1 MKRYLK
7 RSWHF
12 IALLLSVNVVFIF
25 VTWIVRQD
33 AMKYVSLFLLLFT
46 ALILAVG
53 FAAEVHRQRK
63 DDAALVHFLQTP
75 DDRAREILLQRFGN
89 SDAVCTL
96 CTKLLEEMSLVNE
109 KTVELSEYRDY
120 IEAWVHEA
128 KTPLSLSALVLANHR
143 DDMSPYVYARLYYIQ
158 HQLNEDVDRILYY
171 ARLQAEHSDVRFR
184 RFRLDDCVMEVLD
197 AYRALIAEKNI
208 SLTLD
213 SKPLEIVSDRKIVS
227 FILSQ
232 LISNAVKYADGRD
245 GKISFT
251 MRRDGDKIHLGIF
264 NNGEGVAPEDAP
276 FVFDKGFTG
285 NYPNRQ
291 KATGMGLYL
300 VRKYAEKLCAEV
312 ELVSQIPYE
321 SGFGIELIF
330 VL

>member
-12 IALLLSVNVVFIF
+12 IVLLLTANVVFIF

-53 FAAEVHRQRK
+53 FAAEVYRQRK
-63 DDAALVHFLQTP
+63 DDAALLHFLQTP
-75 DDRAREILLQRFGN
+75 DDRARETLLQRFGN

-143 DDMSPYVYARLYYIQ
+143 NEMSPYVYARLYYIQ

-213 SKPLEIVSDRKIVS
+213 LKPLEIVSDRKIVS

-232 LISNAVKYADGRD
+232 VISNAVKYADGHD
-245 GKISFT
+245 GKITFT

-312 ELVSQIPYE
+312 GLVSQIPYE